1 MRRVIPVISKSLK
14 NAYGKELDAS
24 NVSDVEE
31 ISGHGVTAKVN
42 GRQVAAGNAKLM
54 KSLNLAYTE
63 NTGVGT
69 VVHVAVDGK
78 YAGYILISDVIKDGA
93 KEAIASLKNSGV
105 KKCVML
111 TGDSKTVAEHVAGEL
126 KLDEV
131 HSELLPADKVS
142 CVEKLLQDK
151 SEKEKLAF
159 VGDGIND
166 APALAAANVSVAMSD
181 ASDIAREAA
190 DITLRG
196 ANLTELATLRK
207 LSERLMKRIHSN
219 YRFILGFNSTLLLLG
234 LLSVLPPATSA
245 FLHNASTMAICA
257 KSMTPLLKQEDRK

>member
-1 MRRVIPVISKSLK
+1 M
-14 NAYGKELDAS
+14 
-24 NVSDVEE
+24 
-31 ISGHGVTAKVN
+31 
-42 GRQVAAGNAKLM
+42 
-54 KSLNLAYTE
+54 
-63 NTGVGT
+63 
-69 VVHVAVDGK
+69 
-78 YAGYILISDVIKDGA
+78 
-93 KEAIASLKNSGV
+93 
-105 KKCVML
+105 
-111 TGDSKTVAEHVAGEL
+111 
-126 KLDEV
+126 
-131 HSELLPADKVS
+131 
-142 CVEKLLQDK
+142 
-151 SEKEKLAF
+151 

-245 FLHNASTMAICA
+245 FLH
-257 KSMTPLLKQEDRK
+257 MTPLLKQEDRK